1 MAGGGNL
8 ERYVILNCHA
18 LDFLIFK
25 IKEQEFQKKK
35 FCRSLSYYYT
45 YLYPDLDKKFKYT
58 ISKISIWISVFKIV
72 CKNALAKTIFEGME
86 GKNQPI
92 P

>member
-35 FCRSLSYYYT
+35 ILSPFI
-45 YLYPDLDKKFKYT
+45 LL
-58 ISKISIWISVFKIV
+58 
-72 CKNALAKTIFEGME
+72 LH
-86 GKNQPI
+86 I
-92 P
+92 PVP

>member
-8 ERYVILNCHA
+8 ERYVILNCLA

-25 IKEQEFQKKK
+25 IKEQEFQKKIL
-35 FCRSLSYYYT
+35 SLFI
-45 YLYPDLDKKFKYT
+45 LLLH
-58 ISKISIWISVFKIV
+58 I
-72 CKNALAKTIFEGME
+72 
-86 GKNQPI
+86 PI